1 MDTDSIWK
9 FMRFNTIRE
18 YCDRTPL
25 PAPFCLISHF
35 YLLLQQ
41 CSSKCCK
48 QRSNQINSLSKSDKV
63 IQLKYDFEVIS
74 VFGILIFFQHASIPI
89 VLVFMVS
96 LFFFVKF
103 SKSSTQLDLKK
114 LMLLSLCIYYF
125 RWNSMIIDTKIVVRK
140 GIASELNIHSLS
152 SQLA

>member
-9 FMRFNTIRE
+9 FMRSNTIRE

-25 PAPFCLISHF
+25 PAPLCLISHF

-74 VFGILIFFQHASIPI
+74 VFGILIFFFFLACFDPYSISIYGIP
-89 VLVFMVS
+89 VF
-96 LFFFVKF
+96 
-103 SKSSTQLDLKK
+103 
-114 LMLLSLCIYYF
+114 LC
-125 RWNSMIIDTKIVVRK
+125 KIQQ
-140 GIASELNIHSLS
+140 E
-152 SQLA
+152 

>member
-74 VFGILIFFQHASIPI
+74 VFGILIFFFKHASIPI

-140 GIASELNIHSLS
+140 GIASKLNIHSLS
-152 SQLA
+152 S